1 MIRNY
6 IKIAFRNLNRNK
18 LYSTINIGGFA
29 LGLSA
34 CILIMFY
41 VTHEK
46 SYDTFHED
54 SKRIF
59 NVFAKTN
66 ISGDVIRM
74 NSLSSVAAKM
84 IEDKDPNVSSAIKIK
99 TEYNPVIIKN
109 PENQSQF
116 SETDLVYTDSN
127 FFNFFS
133 FKLINGNP
141 ETALERPYSIILS
154 ENLAKKYFG
163 ETNPIGRNLSLRIDS
178 TYTFTVTGISEET
191 PSNSS
196 IKTDLIVSASSLN
209 TMKEAFYDM
218 RSQIFQG
225 GSFQTFVKLKDPEKV
240 APVQRSMNALAVQG
254 HEESTDEYFL
264 TNITDIHLLSREST
278 NVKYVK
284 IFSLVALLILLLALI
299 NYISLSTARAGTRA
313 KEIGVRKMNGASQ
326 RSVAV
331 QFFLES
337 AVYVFISFLLAILFT
352 ILLKPWFFSLVGIQI
367 DSSFFFDPGF
377 ISTMVGILVLTIFIA
392 GLYPAIILSS
402 YQPIETLKGN
412 FGNRKNGAQ
421 LRQVFTIFQFVVA
434 VGLIISG
441 IVIHQQ
447 INHLRTLDTGLS
459 RTDVLMVPLQNTMDN
474 SQSVFREEVENLPG
488 VRKIAAASLPMYGGT
503 NMYFVD
509 DKNSDGQIPLPIL
522 ATDHEFI
529 DALDIEWS
537 IPLQDENIATK
548 KNSVIIN
555 EATINKLHLN
565 PNPIGEII
573 VFGNSQYE
581 VVGVVKDFYYDSPN
595 NEIGALAMFVSPSKE
610 FSMDF
615 GEKSSCLFIKFR
627 ANANVSSIIKD
638 IEGLYKKYDTENAF
652 EYQFMDEAFDALFRS
667 EMRLAKVLNVF
678 IGLIVLISG
687 MGLFGYATFSAQERK
702 KEIGVRKVL
711 GAKVTQITYLL
722 SVDFLKLVMVAILI
736 ASPIAWYVMQQWLQ
750 GFENRTVLEWWIFA
764 FAGTGSILIALATI
778 SYQSVKAAVANP
790 VKSLRTE

>member
-59 NVFAKTN
+59 NVYAKTN

-74 NSLSSVAAKM
+74 NSLSSVAAEM
-84 IEDKDPNVSSAIKIK
+84 IQDKDPNVSSAIKIK
-99 TEYNPVIIKN
+99 AEYNPVIIKN

-116 SETDLVYTDSN
+116 SETDLIYTDSN

-133 FKLINGNP
+133 FKLINGNT
-141 ETALERPYSIILS
+141 ETALERRYSIILS

-163 ETNPIGRNLSLRIDS
+163 ETNPVGRNLTLRIDS
-178 TYTFTVTGISEET
+178 TYTFTVTGISEKT

-225 GSFQTFVKLKDPEKV
+225 GSFQTFVKLRDPEKV

-254 HEESTDEYFL
+254 YEESTDKYYL

-299 NYISLSTARAGTRA
+299 NYISLSTARAGKRA

-377 ISTMVGILVLTIFIA
+377 IATMIGILLITIFIA

-402 YQPIETLKGN
+402 YQPIETLKDN

-447 INHLRTLDTGLS
+447 LSHLRTLDTGLS

-474 SQSVFREEVENLPG
+474 NQEVFREEVENLPG
-488 VRKIAAASLPMYGGT
+488 VRKIAAASMPMYGGT

-509 DKNSDGQIPLPIL
+509 HRNSDGQIPLPIL
-522 ATDHEFI
+522 ATDQEFI
-529 DALDIEWS
+529 DALEIEWS
-537 IPLQDENIATK
+537 MPLQDENIANK

-555 EATINKLHLN
+555 EATINKLQLN

-581 VVGVVKDFYYDSPN
+581 VLGVVKDFYYDSPN
-595 NEIGALAMFVSPSKE
+595 NEIGALAMFVSASNE

-615 GEKSSCLFIKFR
+615 GEKSSCLFIKFH
-627 ANANVSSIIKD
+627 ANADVSSIIKD
-638 IEGLYKKYDTENAF
+638 IEGLYKKYDTESPF

-667 EMRLAKVLNVF
+667 ERRLAKVLNVF

-722 SVDFLKLVMVAILI
+722 SVDFLKLVVVAILI

-778 SYQSVKAAVANP
+778 SYQSIKAAVANP